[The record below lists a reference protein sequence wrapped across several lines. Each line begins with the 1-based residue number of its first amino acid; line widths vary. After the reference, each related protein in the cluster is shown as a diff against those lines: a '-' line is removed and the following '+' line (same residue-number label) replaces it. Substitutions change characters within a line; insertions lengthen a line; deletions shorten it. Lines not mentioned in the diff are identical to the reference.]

1 MLDPTKI
8 VIFIAAFAL
17 LLLVGRMLA
26 SAGEVHAAAL
36 PRPST
41 PGDEPAIAPE
51 ETRRPAPTG
60 AEIEF
65 PIKLPPVKRMRDG
78 TYNRPVF
85 LNYYFGKTDLVKG
98 PPDPA
103 SFFDEF
109 TLEAEDPETGQKQIF
124 EYTVAT
130 PAGVRQVMD
139 QERFESLYIDSQTVI
154 VSRWDLPLILETISE
169 EIMKRYGHKDDR
181 EG

>member
-1 MLDPTKI
+1 LDPIKI

-17 LLLVGRMLA
+17 LLLLGRMLA
-26 SAGEVHAAAL
+26 SAGEVHASSL
-36 PRPST
+36 PPPSF
-41 PGDEPAIAPE
+41 PPDESSGAGE
-51 ETRRPAPTG
+51 ESLLPAPTG

-65 PIKLPPVKRMRDG
+65 PIKLPPVTRMPDG

-109 TLEAEDPETGQKQIF
+109 TLEAEDPETGQQQIF
-124 EYTVAT
+124 EYTIAT
-130 PAGVRQVMD
+130 PAGLRQVMD
-139 QERFESLYIDSQTVI
+139 QEKFASLYIESKTVI
-154 VSRWDLPLILETISE
+154 VVRWDLSLILETISE
-169 EIMKRYGHKDDR
+169 EIMKSYGQKDHSD
-181 EG
+181 

>member
-1 MLDPTKI
+1 MDPIKI
-8 VIFIAAFAL
+8 VIFIAAFGL

-41 PGDEPAIAPE
+41 PRDEPDVVPGE
-51 ETRRPAPTG
+51 NKRPALIG

-65 PIKLPPVKRMRDG
+65 PIKLPPVKRMPDG

-85 LNYYFGKTDLVKG
+85 LNYYFAKTDLVNG
-98 PPDPA
+98 PADPT

-109 TLEAEDPETGQKQIF
+109 TLEGEDPATGHKQIF

-130 PAGVRQVMD
+130 PAGLRQVMD
-139 QERFESLYIDSQTVI
+139 QEKFASLYIESKTVI
-154 VSRWDLPLILETISE
+154 VARWELALILETISE
-169 EIMKRYGHKDDR
+169 EIMKSYGHNDKS

>member
-1 MLDPTKI
+1 MDPIKI
-8 VIFIAAFAL
+8 VIFVAAFGL

-26 SAGEVHAAAL
+26 SAGEVHAASL
-36 PRPST
+36 PRPLT
-41 PGDEPAIAPE
+41 PRDEPSVAPE
-51 ETRRPAPTG
+51 EPRRPRVTG
-60 AEIEF
+60 AEIDF
-65 PIKLPPVKRMRDG
+65 PIKLPPVKRSSDG

-98 PPDPA
+98 PSDPT

-130 PAGVRQVMD
+130 PSGVREVMD
-139 QERFESLYIDSQTVI
+139 QEKFASLYIEAKTVI
-154 VSRWDLPLILETISE
+154 VARWDLPLILETISE
-169 EIMKRYGHKDDR
+169 EIMKSYRHRDENDQ
-181 EG
+181 

>member
-1 MLDPTKI
+1 MDPLKI

-26 SAGEVHAAAL
+26 SSSEVHAASL
-36 PRPST
+36 PRPSG
-41 PGDEPAIAPE
+41 PESEPSIAPE
-51 ETRRPAPTG
+51 EARRPALTG
-60 AEIEF
+60 ADIEF
-65 PIKLPPVKRMRDG
+65 PIKLPPVARRPDG

-85 LNYYFGKTDLVKG
+85 LNYFFGKTDLVKG

-130 PAGVRQVMD
+130 PAGLRQVMD
-139 QERFESLYIDSQTVI
+139 QEKFESLYIESKTVI
-154 VSRWDLPLILETISE
+154 VARWNLSLILETISE
-169 EIMKRYGHKDDR
+169 EIMKSYGQEDGEK
-181 EG
+181 

>member
-1 MLDPTKI
+1 LDPIKI
-8 VIFIAAFAL
+8 VIFIAAFGL

-26 SAGEVHAAAL
+26 SAGEVHASSL
-36 PRPST
+36 PPPSL
-41 PGDEPAIAPE
+41 PPDEPSGAGE
-51 ETRRPAPTG
+51 ESRRPPLTG

-65 PIKLPPVKRMRDG
+65 PIKLPPVKRTPDG

-109 TLEAEDPETGQKQIF
+109 TLEAEDPETGQKQVF

-130 PAGVRQVMD
+130 PTGLRQTMD
-139 QERFESLYIDSQTVI
+139 QEKFASLYIESKTVI
-154 VSRWDLPLILETISE
+154 VDRWDLPLILETISE
-169 EIMKRYGHKDDR
+169 EIMKSYGQTDESD
-181 EG
+181 

>member
-1 MLDPTKI
+1 MDPIKI

-26 SAGEVHAAAL
+26 SSGEVHASSL

-41 PGDEPAIAPE
+41 PESEPSGAGE
-51 ETRRPAPTG
+51 ESRRPALTG

-65 PIKLPPVKRMRDG
+65 PVKLPPVRRMADG

-98 PPDPA
+98 PEDPT

-109 TLEAEDPETGQKQIF
+109 TLEAEDPETGQKQVF

-139 QERFESLYIDSQTVI
+139 QEKFESLYIDSQTVI
-154 VSRWDLPLILETISE
+154 VSRWDLRLILETISE
-169 EIMKRYGHKDDR
+169 EIMKHYGEKDR
-181 EG
+181 PA